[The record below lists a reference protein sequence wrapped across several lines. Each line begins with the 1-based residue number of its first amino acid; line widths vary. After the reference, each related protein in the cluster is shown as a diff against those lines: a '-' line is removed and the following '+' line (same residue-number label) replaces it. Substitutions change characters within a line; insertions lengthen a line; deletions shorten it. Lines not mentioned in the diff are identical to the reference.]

1 MMSGGPDDGNSSLE
15 RQKAPFS
22 SGPTTTAPLRIEMAR
37 VSALCQLLVLKSN
50 LRQMF
55 SNGVRRRILCETP
68 QPNGLP
74 AIVLA
79 GHRWNCE

>member
-1 MMSGGPDDGNSSLE
+1 
-15 RQKAPFS
+15 
-22 SGPTTTAPLRIEMAR
+22 MAR

-55 SNGVRRRILCETP
+55 SNGVRRRILCEAP

-79 GHRWNCE
+79 GHWWNCE